1 MPEAADSRVAVYIDF
16 DNIIISR
23 YSQVHP
29 THRREQLSK
38 FTPDNTEMKA
48 RLDAATV
55 DIGAILDYASSFG
68 TIVISR
74 AYADWSLPVNS
85 SYQRQLI
92 SRAVDLTQMFPT
104 SATKNGADIRL
115 AVDVV
120 EDLFRL
126 PTITHVVIVAGDSD
140 YISLAQRAKRLDR
153 YVVGIGVAGSVSSS
167 LADACNEFADYD
179 SLPGVTPPVRV
190 AAVSAPV
197 VEPVETTPA
206 KSRRASKPA
215 TAPEPVV
222 EPADTTTSAAATPK
236 QLQLDRDEAAR
247 LLARALRLG
256 HEKDDEEW
264 LHSAAVKQQ
273 MKRMDP
279 KFNEKALG
287 YSTFSDFLKSRPKM
301 VEMKEEGQS
310 RMLRLR

>member
-1 MPEAADSRVAVYIDF
+1 MPEPVDSRVAVYIDF

-29 THRREQLSK
+29 TFKRDQLRN
-38 FTPDNTEMKA
+38 FTDDPTMKA
-48 RLDAATV
+48 RLEDATV

-74 AYADWSLPVNS
+74 AYADWSLPVNAA
-85 SYQRQLI
+85 YQRQLI

-126 PTITHVVIVAGDSD
+126 DTITHVIIVAGDSD

-167 LADACNEFADYD
+167 LADACSEFANYD
-179 SLPGVTPPVRV
+179 DLPGVEKPLKRRVVEPIETKAAPP
-190 AAVSAPV
+190 
-197 VEPVETTPA
+197 VEPVETKAAPVA
-206 KSRRASKPA
+206 KKAPTATKP
-215 TAPEPVV
+215 
-222 EPADTTTSAAATPK
+222 TTATPLVDRE
-236 QLQLDRDEAAR
+236 LQSLRDKAAV
-247 LLARALRLG
+247 LLKRALDLG
-256 HEKDDEEW
+256 EKDDDNW
-264 LHSAAVKQQ
+264 QHSSAVKQQ

-279 KFNEKALG
+279 KFNEKALE
-287 YSTFSDFLKSRPKM
+287 FSSFMEFVESRPKL
-301 VEMKEEGQS
+301 VEVKKDGQA
-310 RMLRLR
+310 RMLRLY

>member
-1 MPEAADSRVAVYIDF
+1 MPEASDSRVAVYIDF
-16 DNIIISR
+16 DNIVISR

-29 THRREQLSK
+29 KFQRDQLRK
-38 FTPDNTEMKA
+38 FSAGDTEMAA
-48 RLDAATV
+48 RLESATV

-74 AYADWSLPVNS
+74 AYADWSLPVNA
-85 SYQRQLI
+85 SYQKQLI

-126 PTITHVVIVAGDSD
+126 DTITHVVIVAGDSD

-153 YVVGIGVAGSVSSS
+153 YVVGIGVAGATSSS
-167 LADACNEFADYD
+167 LADACSEFADYD
-179 SLPGVTPPVRV
+179 SLPGVTPPAAAAAPKASRRGTAKAASPFDSSGADVTTPVV
-190 AAVSAPV
+190 ADPADDSAPQ
-197 VEPVETTPA
+197 TA
-206 KSRRASKPA
+206 KSMQRDRDK
-215 TAPEPVV
+215 
-222 EPADTTTSAAATPK
+222 AAA
-236 QLQLDRDEAAR
+236 
-247 LLARALRLG
+247 LLERALRLG

-279 KFNEKALG
+279 KFSEKSLG
-287 YSTFSDFLKSRPKM
+287 FSSFTEFLKSRPKV
-301 VEMKEEGQS
+301 VEVKEEGQS